1 MSDQDKSIDIKK
13 KVEQI
18 YENFGLDIEDMETDE
33 IDRLVDYYDQNRSDL
48 IKDYKNSLNVKKALL
63 QLDSNN

>member
-1 MSDQDKSIDIKK
+1 MSDQDKSIDIKR

-18 YENFGLDIEDMETDE
+18 YENFGLDIEDMEDDE

-63 QLDSNN
+63 QLDLNN

>member
-33 IDRLVDYYDQNRSDL
+33 IDRIVDYYDQNRSDL

-63 QLDSNN
+63 QLE

>member
-1 MSDQDKSIDIKK
+1 MSDQDKLIDIKK